1 MKHGPVVRII
11 IVNWNTGD
19 QLRECMKSIGRCVE
33 RGYDLETVVIVDNH
47 SSDDSCAGILREGAK
62 AITIPNRCNRGFA
75 AACNQGAQGSEAD
88 YLLFLNPDM
97 LLNSDSL
104 SVPVQYL
111 SAPENGDVGIC
122 GIQLVDQDG
131 AIQRSCS
138 RFPTPRMFLAG
149 GVGLDRLAGF
159 RHLQPFMV
167 EWDHARSAE
176 VDHVIGAFFMVRR
189 SLFEALGGFDE
200 RFFVYYEEVD
210 FALRARKAGW
220 RCFYLAEA
228 CACHHGQG
236 SSESVRGDRL
246 FYILRSRVL
255 FAFKHFGRCRALGVV
270 LGALFPEFVARLLG
284 SGLERSW
291 QGVGET
297 LEGYAKLWKYLLSH
311 AGSDLKCGFSR

>member
-1 MKHGPVVRII
+1 MKPGPAVRII

-19 QLRECMKSIGRCVE
+19 QLRECMKSIARCVQI
-33 RGYDLETVVIVDNH
+33 GYELESVVIVDNH
-47 SSDDSCAGILREGAK
+47 SSDDSCAGIAPIGLQAQ
-62 AITIPNRCNRGFA
+62 TICNPSNRGFA
-75 AACNQGAQGSEAD
+75 AACNQGAKGSQAD

-97 LLNSDSL
+97 LLNPDSL
-104 SVPVQYL
+104 SVPVVYL
-111 SAPENGDVGIC
+111 SAPGNGDVGIC

-138 RFPTPRMFLAG
+138 RFPTPRMLLAG

-167 EWDHARSAE
+167 EWDHARSAA

-189 SLFEALGGFDE
+189 SVFEALGGFDE

-220 RCFYLAEA
+220 KCFYLTGAQ
-228 CACHHGQG
+228 ACHHGRG

-246 FYILRSRVL
+246 FYILRSRIL
-255 FAFKHFGRCRALGVV
+255 FAFKHFGRGGALGVV

-311 AGSDLKCGFSR
+311 AGSALKCGFSR

>member
-1 MKHGPVVRII
+1 MRDPFRLRII
-11 IVNWNTGD
+11 IVNWNTGT
-19 QLRECMKSIGRCVE
+19 QLRECLNSIGKSAQTGFVFE
-33 RGYDLETVVIVDNH
+33 NVVIVDNR
-47 SSDDSCAGILREGAK
+47 SSDSSLNGLEECNLAHEIICNDV
-62 AITIPNRCNRGFA
+62 NRGFA
-75 AACNQGAQGSEAD
+75 AACNQGAKGSQAD

-97 LLNSDSL
+97 LLNPDSL

-131 AIQRSCS
+131 VIQRSCS
-138 RFPTPRMFLAG
+138 RFPTPRMLLAG

-167 EWDHARSAE
+167 EWDHARSAA

-189 SLFEALGGFDE
+189 SVFEALGGFDE

-220 RCFYLAEA
+220 KCFYLTGAQ
-228 CACHHGQG
+228 ACHHGRG

-246 FYILRSRVL
+246 FYILRSRIL
-255 FAFKHFGRCRALGVV
+255 FAFKHFGRGGALGVV

-311 AGSDLKCGFSR
+311 AGSALKCGFSR